1 MTANCLRLVLFAYKD
16 FKSISSIDWKQE
28 DDIIQG
34 LTCLGIFGIEDP
46 IRNEV
51 PDAIQKC
58 IRAGITVRML
68 TEDNIDTAR
77 AIAKKAGI
85 LNQKDDYLVL
95 DGQGLNTKTRDRNGV
110 VSCLI
115 DLFVNNVTHLVTL
128 FLRSNKNCWIKF
140 GLNCL
145 FWFVQLQLMNTI
157 WLMVS
162 FC

>member
-1 MTANCLRLVLFAYKD
+1 MTADCLRLVLLAYKD

-68 TEDNIDTAR
+68 TGDNIDTAR

-95 DGQGLNTKTRDRNGV
+95 DSAGLNTKIRDKNGV
-110 VSCLI
+110 VS
-115 DLFVNNVTHLVTL
+115 
-128 FLRSNKNCWIKF
+128 
-140 GLNCL
+140 
-145 FWFVQLQLMNTI
+145 I
-157 WLMVS
+157 WGVS
-162 FC
+162 INYDPL